1 MKWSAGTQLI
11 LGILLL
17 GGAGILVALNLP
29 KRIPGGECNCVPLS
43 QEEAVRQADLIF
55 RGTLTYAT
63 TNWISGGMKYSFR
76 VDQAWKR
83 RSDVF
88 TIVNSGWE
96 QDCGVAFQVG
106 EEYWVFVNKKFSLQT
121 NRCNG
126 TVQVSQNPS
135 LGAALAQLPESEIEA
150 SPQVRQMFWVIGLLG
165 LFSVLFVA
173 AVVLRKF
180 FKRS

>member
-1 MKWSAGTQLI
+1 MKWNAGTQLL

-17 GGAGILVALNLP
+17 GGAGVLVALNLP
-29 KRIPGGECNCVPLS
+29 KRIPGGECNCSNLS
-43 QEEAVRQADLIF
+43 QEEAIAKADLIF

-76 VDQAWKR
+76 VDQAWKK
-83 RSDVF
+83 RSDVY

-96 QDCGVAFQVG
+96 QDCGAAFQVG
-106 EEYWVFVNKKFSLQT
+106 EEYWVFANKKFSLQT

-126 TVQVSQNPS
+126 TMLVSGNPG
-135 LGAALAQLPESEIEA
+135 LAEALAQIPASEIEA
-150 SPQVRQMFWVIGLLG
+150 SPQVRQMFWIIGLLG

-173 AVVLRKF
+173 AIVLRKF
-180 FKRS
+180 YQRS